1 MKPDEKMYKAIAK
14 KYGVSVE
21 EVKREMQ
28 KAIDAA
34 YLFPNYEVEKIPHKG
49 ETPTIDEFIKN
60 AVDKIENE

>member
-1 MKPDEKMYKAIAK
+1 MNEKIYKDIAK

-34 YLFPNYEVEKIPHKG
+34 YLFPNDEAKKVPRKG
-49 ETPTIDEFIKN
+49 DAPTIDEFVTY
-60 AVDKIENE
+60 AVDKIKAE